1 MIYRTEIKRATMY
14 EQIADKLE
22 EMILSDHMN
31 VDEKLPS
38 EQSLATG
45 FGVSRPVIRE
55 ALMLLNA
62 RGLIS
67 KKNGE
72 GAYISPPSTENFNRT
87 VNRFV
92 KMTDIDLTSLFEVR
106 LVLEVLS
113 AQLAAASRT
122 EEDIQKLR
130 DWVEE
135 MKSDQQDNSKFA
147 TDDVAFH
154 AMIASIGKNRMLGM
168 ILNSLTEQIAVMIE
182 HNLALEGSNEDTINY
197 HTKIIDAI
205 ESGSPE
211 KAADIMRNHIIVSMR
226 NLEQTEKL
234 RANE

>member
-1 MIYRTEIKRATMY
+1 MIYSTEIKRATMY

-22 EMILSDHMN
+22 EMILSDNMN

-38 EQSLATG
+38 EQSLATS

-55 ALMLLNA
+55 SLMLLNA

-67 KKNGE
+67 QKNGE
-72 GAYISPPSTENFNRT
+72 GAYISSPSSENFNRT

-92 KMTDIDLTSLFEVR
+92 KMSDIDLSSLFEVR

-113 AQLAAASRT
+113 AQLAAVSKT
-122 EEDIQKLR
+122 EKDIEDLR
-130 DWVEE
+130 DWVEQ
-135 MKSDQQDNSKFA
+135 MKSDKQDKSKFA
-147 TDDVAFH
+147 RDDVAFH
-154 AMIASIGKNRMLGM
+154 AMIASIGKNRMLSM
-168 ILNSLTEQIAVMIE
+168 ILNSLTEQIATMIE
-182 HNLALEGSNEDTINY
+182 HNLALDGANEDAINY
-197 HTKIIDAI
+197 HNKIIDAI

-226 NLEQTEKL
+226 NIELTEKQI
-234 RANE
+234 ND